1 MIKNLVIATSL
12 LGMTGLG
19 GCASLTPANL
29 SAAVASY
36 EAEVQADANLV
47 CGFIPTVGTILSL
60 IPAVG
65 VVEPAAAAIADALCN
80 AIAKAPTPV
89 ASSARLKSLA
99 SGVPATVG
107 TLVVSGVGIKP
118 VSVPIVGTYTR

>member
-1 MIKNLVIATSL
+1 MHKIL
-12 LGMTGLG
+12 LAAALAGSTALA
-19 GCASLTPANL
+19 GCAGLTPANL

-65 VVEPAAAAIADALCN
+65 VVEPAAAAVADALCS
-80 AIAKAPTPV
+80 AIAKAPVPV
-89 ASSARLKSLA
+89 ASSARLRSLA

-107 TLVVSGVGIKP
+107 TLTVSGVGIKP